1 MVDDHSRKVEKQ
13 ISPERNE
20 IGLSRF
26 ALFILVI
33 TGELKRTHENSLTS
47 SKVWLQFTGLLPY
60 SNATLETKTLI
71 TMGLLGTPRA
81 HLNHT
86 NRTQ

>member
-1 MVDDHSRKVEKQ
+1 MVDDHSRTVEKQ

-20 IGLSRF
+20 MGLSRF
-26 ALFILVI
+26 ALFIPVI
-33 TGELKRTHENSLTS
+33 SGELKRTHENSLTS

-60 SNATLETKTLI
+60 SNATLETKT
-71 TMGLLGTPRA
+71 MGPWGTPRA